1 MSENAWN
8 AVLERLRASIDPN
21 EFRRWFL
28 GTTQASDSGDQITVW
43 VTHASEG
50 RHITTRYLE
59 LITRELASMK
69 RTNVAIRFVATGYD
83 DDDDQ

>member
-8 AVLERLRASIDPN
+8 AVLERLRETIDPD

-28 GTTQASDSGDQITVW
+28 GTTQASDSGDQISVW

-50 RHITTRYLE
+50 RHITTRYLDH
-59 LITRELASMK
+59 ITRALASMH
-69 RTNVAIRFVATGYD
+69 RTNVVIRFVATGYE
-83 DDDDQ
+83 DDDQ

>member
-8 AVLERLRASIDPN
+8 AVLERLRATMEPN

-43 VTHASEG
+43 VPDASSG
-50 RHITTRYLE
+50 RHITSRYLDR
-59 LITRELASMK
+59 IMRELATMK
-69 RTNVAIRFVATGYD
+69 RTNVGVRFVATGYD
-83 DDDDQ
+83 EDDE